1 MEIETLVK
9 ILLVVII
16 LVCIAMLVFGAYM
29 IFFTRT
35 MSVVVIDI
43 PPKCLTPRC

>member
-1 MEIETLVK
+1 MELETIAK
-9 ILLVVII
+9 ILMVLVI
-16 LVCIAMLVFGAYM
+16 LVCIAVVVFGAYI

-43 PPKCLTPRC
+43 PPKCLTPKC